1 MAIAFRDSLATT
13 TGAGGGVTDFDS
25 NKPSGTADGDLLLC
39 FFGNR
44 SGTAGSMTPPD
55 GTWTLE
61 VELAGTGKHTVWWK
75 IAGASEPSTY
85 HWIDVATKWAA
96 VMVAYSGVDT
106 TTPFHQK
113 NSTRDDVGGAGPFTT
128 PSIVTTITTWLVTAF
143 MQRLTHTNLTWS
155 AWENDPGNLAATER
169 GDTNT
174 TGTNGSSC
182 AVADTNGEVTADTW
196 TGTSTPSETAD
207 NVGEVI
213 LALNPAT
220 EGGGGA
226 AVETLWVLGG
236 KRSR

>member
-25 NKPSGTADGDLLLC
+25 NKPTGTADGDLLLC

-61 VELAGTGKHTVWWK
+61 IELIPSSGKHLLWWK
-75 IAGASEPSTY
+75 VAGASEPSTH
-85 HWIDVATKWAA
+85 HWIDVATKWAC
-96 VMVAYSGVDT
+96 VMVAYSGVNP

-113 NSTRDDVGGAGPFTT
+113 DSAVDDVGGTGPFTT

-143 MQRLTHTNLTWS
+143 QHRLTHTNLSWS
-155 AWENDPGNLAATER
+155 TWENDPGDLAATER

-174 TGTNGSSC
+174 TGTNGTSC
-182 AVADTNGEVTADTW
+182 AVADTNGTVAANTW
-196 TGTSTPSETAD
+196 TGTATPSETAD
-207 NVGEVI
+207 ALGEMI
-213 LALNPAT
+213 LALNPAS
-220 EGGGGA
+220 EGGGSPLSPLFH
-226 AVETLWVLGG
+226 TITGG
-236 KRSR
+236 N